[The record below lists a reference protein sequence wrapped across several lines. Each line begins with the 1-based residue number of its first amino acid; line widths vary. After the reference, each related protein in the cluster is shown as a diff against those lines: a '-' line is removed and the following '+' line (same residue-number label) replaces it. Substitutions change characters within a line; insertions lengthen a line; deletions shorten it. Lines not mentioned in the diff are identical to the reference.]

1 MTIGVADSTS
11 EKDAE
16 AIQKSARE
24 RDDAR
29 PFPIQPQP
37 AEETRDSENKN
48 RNCERKGYFLDR
60 PVKLSR
66 QGNPEN
72 TPCVN
77 RTKSHLHQE
86 ARYCEPPAICIRHKL
101 LHTNL

>member
-29 PFPIQPQP
+29 PFPIQP
-37 AEETRDSENKN
+37 
-48 RNCERKGYFLDR
+48 
-60 PVKLSR
+60 
-66 QGNPEN
+66 
-72 TPCVN
+72 
-77 RTKSHLHQE
+77 
-86 ARYCEPPAICIRHKL
+86 
-101 LHTNL
+101 